1 MIYEDKALIVINKK
15 AGILTHCNEN
25 SSENS
30 LVKLLLK
37 NNISLSS
44 GESLLR
50 PGVVHRLDRRLQ
62 GL

>member
-1 MIYEDKALIVINKK
+1 MKIKKNYKNLDVIYEDKALIVINKK
-15 AGILTHCNEN
+15 AGILTHCNLN

-44 GESLLR
+44 GENI
-50 PGVVHRLDRRLQ
+50 P
-62 GL
+62 